1 MSKRTLSIALAVL
14 GVTVAL
20 TGHGSA
26 QARPAGKVVVLESSA
41 WAVAPGSTWAWAP
54 ATTTNDPRLNN
65 DILQGRMQSA
75 VELSLGKHGMVQI
88 NNRANARYVVS
99 YHIAVQQKVDVKT
112 GPSVTTGTVCGFRGC
127 IRGYSATPSVDVQPY
142 NEGTLVIDIV
152 DTNTGK
158 LVWRAASKKKVTGKD
173 AGQDKL
179 NAVVADMMK
188 TLPTA

>member
-1 MSKRTLSIALAVL
+1 MSKRSLAIALAIL
-14 GVTVAL
+14 GTTVAL

-54 ATTTNDPRLNN
+54 VTTTNDPRLNN

-75 VELSLGKHGMVQI
+75 VELALGKHGMVQI
-88 NNRANARYVVS
+88 ANRANARYVVS

-112 GPSVTTGTVCGFRGC
+112 SPNVVGGTVCGFRGC
-127 IRGYSATPSVDVQPY
+127 VRGYNAYPTVDVQQY

-152 DTNTGK
+152 DADSGK
-158 LVWRAASKKKVTGKD
+158 LVWRAASKKKVSGKD
-173 AGQDKL
+173 ASQDKL